1 MLLFIFLKVVVFFI
15 TYSVRIVIFC
25 VVHEFNIISDFLF
38 DLTVKLIKLFCSSY
52 LIKFG
57 GQYGCDFLWCE

>member
-25 VVHEFNIISDFLF
+25 VVHEFNIISGFLF
-38 DLTVKLIKLFCSSY
+38 DLTVKLIKLF
-52 LIKFG
+52 
-57 GQYGCDFLWCE
+57 